1 MASTSALTAVVERLI
16 ERTRDKWKLKD
27 EKASIYRKSPPE
39 KKEKKPRKRK
49 AKSVRPPSSSLH

>member
-27 EKASIYRKSPPE
+27 EKASIYRKSPTG
-39 KKEKKPRKRK
+39 EKKPRKRK
-49 AKSVRPPSSSLH
+49 TKSVRPPSSSLH